1 MRLADICDEVRNIQ
15 GRRPSVKAVWAA
27 VQRMESAQ
35 DGLPQGNYKNCGRK
49 QLLSPAQQDAVV
61 EFVKKRR
68 TKRFCTCKYIA
79 KALKLKASPKTI
91 GNVLN
96 CHGYFWRALPK
107 VRGLSLS
114 EIAQRKDF
122 VDLH

>member
-15 GRRPSVKAVWAA
+15 GERPSVKVVWAA

-35 DGLPQGNYKNCGRK
+35 DGLPQGNCRE

-68 TKRFCTCKYIA
+68 AKRFCTCKYIA
-79 KALKLKASPKTI
+79 KAL
-91 GNVLN
+91 VLGEGDLEHST
-96 CHGYFWRALPK
+96 CQGTWCEW
-107 VRGLSLS
+107 SL
-114 EIAQRKDF
+114 
-122 VDLH
+122 V